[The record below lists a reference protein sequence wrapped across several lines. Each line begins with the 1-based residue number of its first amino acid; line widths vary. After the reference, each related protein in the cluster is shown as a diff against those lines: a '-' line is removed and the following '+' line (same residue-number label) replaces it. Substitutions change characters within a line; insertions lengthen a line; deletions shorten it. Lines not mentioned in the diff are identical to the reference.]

1 MTART
6 VGDFL
11 AGLDTDRPSYPGRT
25 FPPLT
30 LPVRCDELTDAQRE
44 AVRTSRLFKKWSDQT

>member
-1 MTART
+1 MTDRT

-11 AGLDTDRPSYPGRT
+11 AGLDPDRPSYPGRT

-30 LPVRCDELTDAQRE
+30 LPVRCDELTDTQRDLC
-44 AVRTSRLFKKWSDQT
+44 ARLFKKWSDET